1 MIGRII
7 KMSEQTK
14 LLKTCCGGDLPTKEV
29 KTTYN
34 GKRLYFCDTACLN
47 LFIKNPERFL
57 ASTHFRLN
65 FEELEDE

>member
-1 MIGRII
+1 VIGSII

-14 LLKTCCGGDLPTKEV
+14 SLKTCCGGDLPAKEV
-29 KTTYN
+29 TTIHK
-34 GKRLYFCDTACLN
+34 GKKLYFCDTPCLD

>member
-1 MIGRII
+1 
-7 KMSEQTK
+7 MSKQTK
-14 LLKTCCGGDLPTKEV
+14 LLKTCCGGDLPAKEV
-29 KTTYN
+29 TTSYK
-34 GKRLYFCDTACLN
+34 GKKLYFCDTPCLD